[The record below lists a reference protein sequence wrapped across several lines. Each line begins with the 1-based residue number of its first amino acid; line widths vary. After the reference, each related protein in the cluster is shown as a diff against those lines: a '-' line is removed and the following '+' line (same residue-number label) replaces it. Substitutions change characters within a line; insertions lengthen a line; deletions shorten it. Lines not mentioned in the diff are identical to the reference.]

1 MKLLLLGAA
10 LVGDVAAFGSFS
22 TASKMDVDGSSS
34 CGKGELE
41 CCAGET
47 CAQSDSFSI
56 DDLVVDPIAT
66 YLATTVPEA
75 ESACGCDQAGVHL
88 ACALDANSNPRPP
101 PSTFL
106 APPSLSVVH
115 SRRHARAMSA
125 QTTSSFATSKR
136 RRFLTPPRWPI
147 SSRTLFSSRP
157 SQRSR

>member
-1 MKLLLLGAA
+1 MKLVLLTAA
-10 LVGDVAAFGSFS
+10 LVGDVAAFASFS
-22 TASKMDVDGSSS
+22 TASSMEV

-88 ACALDANSNPRPP
+88 ACALDAKSNPRPP
-101 PSTFL
+101 PSTFP
-106 APPSLSVVH
+106 ASPSLSV
-115 SRRHARAMSA
+115 
-125 QTTSSFATSKR
+125 
-136 RRFLTPPRWPI
+136 
-147 SSRTLFSSRP
+147 
-157 SQRSR
+157 